1 MNDYVSVQTI
11 LMKLIISLIVRGSCY
26 SGVNIIS
33 NQE

>member
-11 LMKLIISLIVRGSCY
+11 LMKLSLIVRGSCH